1 MRYDFKF
8 GYMVDVVY
16 KDEPNVIYT
25 YRYQRISDTNEKGV
39 LSYYER
45 VLNKDVDP
53 DTYPYKHKHEGE

>member
-1 MRYDFKF
+1 
-8 GYMVDVVY
+8 MVDVVY